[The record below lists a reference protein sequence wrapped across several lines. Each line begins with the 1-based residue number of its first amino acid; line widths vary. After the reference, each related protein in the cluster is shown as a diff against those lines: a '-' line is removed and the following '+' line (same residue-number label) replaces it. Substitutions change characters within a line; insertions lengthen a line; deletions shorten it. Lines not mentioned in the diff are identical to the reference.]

1 MAIKYKGR
9 SFHSG
14 QALANAMKRDINQSI
29 ERKVRQA
36 ASSSGAKVRKTSKG
50 FEVEGQANNLERFYN
65 RLGR

>member
-36 ASSSGAKVRKTSKG
+36 ASSSGARVRRTSKG
-50 FEVEGQANNLERFYN
+50 LEIEGQASNLQRFYN